1 MTNIVAVS
9 FLSFYSINMIKN
21 AIVRVYATVGWA
33 ILSVVNKVISHPLYY
48 TNVSEELGDRIY
60 SHINNTALHLI
71 SFKKNNS

>member
-33 ILSVVNKVISHPLYY
+33 ILSVVKKVISHPLYY

-60 SHINNTALHLI
+60 SRINNTALHLI